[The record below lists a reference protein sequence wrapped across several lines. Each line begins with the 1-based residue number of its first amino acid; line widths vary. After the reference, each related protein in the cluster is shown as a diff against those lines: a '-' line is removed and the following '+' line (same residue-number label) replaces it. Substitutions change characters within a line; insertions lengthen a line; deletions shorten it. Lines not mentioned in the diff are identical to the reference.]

1 MENRKNLLV
10 TLADKNYILQAKQ
23 LFSSVYWNA
32 GWKGD
37 YMLLAHEISEEELSW
52 FRAKG
57 ILVRECKPLYYKNIG
72 KENYPP
78 VVLDTFYLF
87 TPEFKKWKNIVYLDG
102 DILVRASLD
111 ALTKVKGFASPHAMG
126 DILKYYF
133 YSDTDRYQWSVLE
146 KKYNLNIPAF
156 NCGIMAFSTD
166 IIKDTD
172 LTDLLHFYGEYQRI
186 SSGADPSFNLLF
198 YKKWKRLPIVYDITP
213 KIIERYTGIP
223 FNKLEGIIIHLRDD
237 ELSDKNNSYYQEWK
251 SNLEQAEFI
260 DLNKIQKAKK
270 WNVLKMFYHSLKLE
284 VPFLIKKI
292 CKHLRVFI
300 LYKIKPPVINF
311 FVFLKNTPGR
321 MLGKIG
327 ALINRYNPN
336 LYHKLRKIKGGK

>member
-1 MENRKNLLV
+1 MKNRKNLLV
-10 TLADKNYILQAKQ
+10 TLADKNYIQQAKQ

-102 DILVRASLD
+102 DIIVRASLD
-111 ALTKVKGFASPHAMG
+111 RLTKIKGFSSPHAMG

-133 YSDTDRYQWSVLE
+133 YSDKDPSQLSALE
-146 KKYNLNIPAF
+146 NKYKLDIPAF

-166 IIKDTD
+166 IIKDTY
-172 LTDLLHFYGEYQRI
+172 LTDLLHLFGEYQKI
-186 SSGADPSFNLLF
+186 SSGADPSYNLLF
-198 YKKWKRLPIVYDITP
+198 YKRWKRLSIVYDITP
-213 KIIERYTGIP
+213 RIIERYTGIP
-223 FNKLEGIIIHLRDD
+223 IHRMNGVIIHLRDD
-237 ELSDKNNSYYQEWK
+237 ELSDNNSVYYKEWLA
-251 SNLEQAEFI
+251 NLEQADFI
-260 DLNKIQKAKK
+260 DLDKIQKAKK
-270 WNVLKMFYHSLKLE
+270 WNLLKIMYHSLKFQ
-284 VPFLIKKI
+284 VPFLKNKI
-292 CKHLRVFI
+292 LKQLQTFL
-300 LYKIKPPVINF
+300 LYKMRPSVVIFYNYII
-311 FVFLKNTPGR
+311 NTPGR
-321 MLGKIG
+321 VLGKAG
-327 ALINRYNPN
+327 AMINKFNPD
-336 LYHKLRKIKGGK
+336 LYRKLRKIKGGK